1 MILTK
6 KRSDYLM
13 RFKKALL
20 ICLLSFSVFM
30 NNDTIFAAPP
40 ENELNQYLAEIGWT
54 KQDLMDYLDYYE
66 IPLEEFSTVAELQF
80 ILGTPINAANLQEVL
95 SKYNLTEAELNELMD
110 HFGDSLNDYTF
121 IEDVDAAVDF
131 YVNHDE
137 YMAGVE
143 NELAKIG
150 LTEEEVEK
158 FFTYLTEVEEK
169 NENQLDQME
178 GIDTRLES
186 FLYVD
191 DTSQLSDEE
200 IDELVQI
207 MEESIALYEIK
218 FKFSLDNKD
227 ISLNELLK
235 MKEIPSTLYASIY
248 STAGELLIDF
258 ALPPEYFVTAE
269 VIDEGE
275 EMVHVGELSDDFV
288 DHMHE
293 EKYDEIHGG
302 LK

>member
-1 MILTK
+1 
-6 KRSDYLM
+6 M